1 MFTNK
6 QRHCYVK
13 SSALDPSYVQV
24 VHPTLFDSDRFHNE
38 TMCAFDEFYFSMVD
52 EPMIKKLAQATRTLY
67 MEDLTLKFSNI
78 AQEYSRQVKE
88 LHDNT
93 MKSLRDA
100 CLEVAKSI
108 DDEITW
114 RFAIE
119 PGNERTKA
127 AQNATLTNVFGYNE
141 RAQQRRDQE
150 LREEFR
156 LRLSRSNAAE
166 LSTQELELEPAPVP
180 ASPPELETLDGLT
193 PGAAM
198 LPILALER
206 RSTCHLAGMRTM
218 TVATLWN
225 ARLAARREKNRTP
238 APAPLP
244 ETPGSY
250 WDTFNPAI
258 LEKATVP
265 AAQSKS
271 PLSFLSSRLSKFTKA
286 TRIFTTRD
294 YTHTNVAAEFHQ
306 ACDNI
311 PNTLV
316 IIKSGQYIAG
326 GYTEVAWS
334 SPPFKSY
341 GSSPTAFLFSV
352 QHGRIYS
359 VTYPVHAILNEREA
373 GPQFGEEGDALK
385 VWADYCDQSKEGDG
399 GMSSMESYDTSQA
412 EDPNRELLGMRYFTI
427 DEYEV
432 YKLE

>member
-166 LSTQELELEPAPVP
+166 LSIQDQDLQPASLLESEPPSPRSSQTSGREPQAPPVRTRTTHLATLGFPRFLQAQHLKKTKLAGGKADPAPGQPKVAGAPQPVEQLGELPEPAQAESLKGKVTLSQP
-180 ASPPELETLDGLT
+180 ETLNIPGLT
-193 PGAAM
+193 DHNYVM
-198 LPILALER
+198 SIR
-206 RSTCHLAGMRTM
+206 RGSTADVKFDYLSYHECHSIAK
-218 TVATLWN
+218 N
-225 ARLAARREKNRTP
+225 ADGT
-238 APAPLP
+238 
-244 ETPGSY
+244 Y
-250 WDTFNPAI
+250 
-258 LEKATVP
+258 
-265 AAQSKS
+265 
-271 PLSFLSSRLSKFTKA
+271 TKT
-286 TRIFTTRD
+286 TRI
-294 YTHTNVAAEFHQ
+294 
-306 ACDNI
+306 
-311 PNTLV
+311 
-316 IIKSGQYIAG
+316 
-326 GYTEVAWS
+326 
-334 SPPFKSY
+334 
-341 GSSPTAFLFSV
+341 PTDSI
-352 QHGRIYS
+352 H
-359 VTYPVHAILNEREA
+359 
-373 GPQFGEEGDALK
+373 
-385 VWADYCDQSKEGDG
+385 
-399 GMSSMESYDTSQA
+399 MSH
-412 EDPNRELLGMRYFTI
+412 P
-427 DEYEV
+427 
-432 YKLE
+432 